1 MESKPKKRPAATK
14 KAPKPAKPR
23 GYHHL
28 DLRRALLDAAIEFLR
43 EGDVTGLTIQVLAR
57 AAGVS
62 PGAPY
67 HHFPDKQS
75 ILAAL
80 ATEGYALL
88 AERVSRAV
96 EDEPTVPGKLARIAA
111 AYLSFAREHASH
123 YRIMF
128 LPDIEDRV
136 RFASVHEA
144 SDRSLKVLFEVVAA
158 GNPGA
163 PADTV
168 IARAIAALSLCH
180 GFASLRAA
188 RVLGNIPGLPKVDVL
203 EKVAVAEVVTVAL
216 GPGPGRGRPT

>member
-1 MESKPKKRPAATK
+1 LANARTTRRPGAVKGKPA
-14 KAPKPAKPR
+14 AKPR

-28 DLRRALLDAAIEFLR
+28 DLRRALLDAAIEFLN
-43 EGDVTGLTIQVLAR
+43 EGDVTGLTIQGLAR

-75 ILAAL
+75 LLAAL
-80 ATEGYALL
+80 ATEGFELL
-88 AERVSRAV
+88 GERVTAV
-96 EDEPTVPGKLARIAA
+96 VARERSPSGRIAA
-111 AYLSFAREHASH
+111 IATTYLDFAKEHASH

-144 SDRSLKVLFEVVAA
+144 SDRSLRVLLDVVAA
-158 GNPGA
+158 GNPGL
-163 PADTV
+163 PPDTV
-168 IARAIAALSLCH
+168 MARAIAALSLCH

-188 RVLGNIPGLPKVDVL
+188 RVLGNIPGIPKVDLL
-203 EKVAVAEVVTVAL
+203 ERVAVVEVVVVAL
-216 GPGPGRGRPT
+216 GARAGPT

>member
-1 MESKPKKRPAATK
+1 MSTPKTRQPAAKTAK
-14 KAPKPAKPR
+14 KAAKPR

-28 DLRRALLDAAIEFLR
+28 DLRRALLDAAIQFLR

-75 ILAAL
+75 LLAAL
-80 ATEGYALL
+80 ATEGYDLL
-88 AERVSRAV
+88 AERIARAV
-96 EDEPTVPGKLARIAA
+96 ASEPTVAGKLTGIAT
-111 AYLSFAREHASH
+111 AYLSFAKEHASH

-128 LPDIEDRV
+128 LPEIEDRV

-144 SDRSLKVLFEVVAA
+144 SDRSLLTLFEVVAE
-158 GNPGA
+158 GNPGLPPDA
-163 PADTV
+163 IV
-168 IARAIAALSLCH
+168 ARAIAALSLCH

-188 RVLGNIPGLPKVDVL
+188 RVLGNIPGIPKVELL
-203 EKVAVAEVVTVAL
+203 EKVAIAEVVTLALGAGL
-216 GPGPGRGRPT
+216 GPGSR

>member
-1 MESKPKKRPAATK
+1 MAGERKTSRTGAARGK
-14 KAPKPAKPR
+14 QPAKTR

-75 ILAAL
+75 LLAAL
-80 ATEGYALL
+80 ATEGFEILGEKLVRA
-88 AERVSRAV
+88 VSR
-96 EDEPTVPGKLARIAA
+96 EPSAPGQAA
-111 AYLSFAREHASH
+111 ALATAYLAFAREHASH

-136 RFASVHEA
+136 RFAAVHAA
-144 SDRSLKVLFEVVAA
+144 SERCLQVLLGVVAA
-158 GNPGA
+158 GNPGMSSESVA
-163 PADTV
+163 
-168 IARAIAALSLCH
+168 ARAIAVWSLCH

-188 RVLGNIPGLPKVDVL
+188 RVLGNIPGIPKL
-203 EKVAVAEVVTVAL
+203 ELLERVAVAEVVTVAL
-216 GPGPGRGRPT
+216 GTGAGLAG

>member
-1 MESKPKKRPAATK
+1 MAGPRRTSRTGAARGK
-14 KAPKPAKPR
+14 QPAKKR

-28 DLRRALLDAAIEFLR
+28 DLRRALLDAAIAFLR

-75 ILAAL
+75 LLAAL
-80 ATEGYALL
+80 ATEGFEILG
-88 AERVSRAV
+88 EKIVSAV
-96 EDEPTVPGKLARIAA
+96 GQEPSIPGRLSAIAT
-111 AYLSFAREHASH
+111 AYLAFAREHASH

-136 RFASVHEA
+136 RFASVHAA
-144 SDRSLKVLFEVVAA
+144 SEKALSVLLEVVAA
-158 GNPGA
+158 GTPEESLE
-163 PADTV
+163 TV
-168 IARAIAALSLCH
+168 VARTIAAWSLCH

-188 RVLGNIPGLPKVDVL
+188 RVLGNIPGLPKL
-203 EKVAVAEVVTVAL
+203 ELLERVAVTQVVAVAL
-216 GPGPGRGRPT
+216 GRAPSAF